1 MALKITSE
9 IGTDQGITNE
19 AYVRIVN
26 YNINKF
32 GSANF
37 ALQLF
42 NSEAAATAMSIG
54 APIGATPLNG
64 IARNVQIGEQFSVAL
79 TKEVKEKITVQRSVP
94 TEVEVTEE
102 VIVPATEEGGEPT
115 TELVTKK
122 VIQSVLTDVE
132 EEKISVV
139 PDLSPLAD
147 TDIFTFAYG
156 KLKERLVELF
166 GEGKVV
172 DC

>member
-26 YNINKF
+26 YNINK
-32 GSANF
+32 GGQASF

-42 NSEAAATAMSIG
+42 NSAADASLNFLSGPAGPTTTIAKNAKIG
-54 APIGATPLNG
+54 DVFTVP
-64 IARNVQIGEQFSVAL
+64 L
-79 TKEVKEKITVQRSVP
+79 TKEVATTYTVTKPVP

-102 VIVPATEEGGEPT
+102 VLVPGGENGSEST
-115 TELVTKK
+115 TELVTKT
-122 VIQSVLTDVE
+122 VIQTVMTEVE
-132 EEKISVV
+132 ETTVKIV
-139 PDLSPLAD
+139 PDMSSVEGVD
-147 TDIFTFAYG
+147 VFTFGYG
-156 KLKERLVELF
+156 QLKTKLESLF
-166 GEGKVV
+166 GEGNVV

>member
-26 YNINKF
+26 YNINKG

-37 ALQLF
+37 TLQIF
-42 NSEAAATAMSIG
+42 NSEAAATALAFNLPAG
-54 APIGATPLNG
+54 NG
-64 IARNVQIGEQFSVAL
+64 LVARNAKIGEHFNVLL
-79 TKEVKEKITVQRSVP
+79 TKEQASTYTVSRPVP

-102 VIVPATEEGGEPT
+102 VIVPGGEAGAEPIT
-115 TELVTKK
+115 QTVTKT
-122 VIQSVLTDVE
+122 VIQTVMTDFE
-132 EEKISVV
+132 ETTVKIV
-139 PDLSPLAD
+139 PDMTSVIGID
-147 TDIFTFAYG
+147 VFTFGYG
-156 KLKERLVELF
+156 KLKTHLESLF
-166 GEGKVV
+166 GEGNVV

>member
-26 YNINKF
+26 YNINK
-32 GSANF
+32 GGQANF

-42 NSEAAATAMSIG
+42 NSEAAATALSLNV
-54 APIGATPLNG
+54 APAGNVGL
-64 IARNVQIGEQFSVAL
+64 IARNAKIGDSFAVPL
-79 TKEVKEKITVQRSVP
+79 TKEESFNYTVSKPVP

-102 VIVPATEEGGEPT
+102 VVVPGVNGEPDTTETITKTVIQTVMTEVEETTVKIVPDMTP
-115 TELVTKK
+115 
-122 VIQSVLTDVE
+122 VIGVDVF
-132 EEKISVV
+132 S
-139 PDLSPLAD
+139 
-147 TDIFTFAYG
+147 FGYG
-156 KLKERLVELF
+156 HLKTHLESLF
-166 GEGKVV
+166 GEGNVV

>member
-26 YNINKF
+26 YNINK
-32 GSANF
+32 GGQASF

-42 NSEAAATAMSIG
+42 NSEAEATAMSVG
-54 APIGATPLNG
+54 VSSAATLG
-64 IARNVQIGEQFSVAL
+64 FVARNAKIGESFHVAL
-79 TKEVKEKITVQRSVP
+79 TKEVPHTYTVNKPVP

-102 VIVPATEEGGEPT
+102 VTVPGGEEGSEPVVQLVKKTIIQNIMTEVEETTVKIVPDMSS
-115 TELVTKK
+115 
-122 VIQSVLTDVE
+122 VIGVDV
-132 EEKISVV
+132 
-139 PDLSPLAD
+139 
-147 TDIFTFAYG
+147 FTFGYG
-156 KLKERLVELF
+156 KLKSHLESLF
-166 GEGKVV
+166 GEGNVV

>member
-9 IGTDQGITNE
+9 IGTDQGITSE

-26 YNINKF
+26 YNINK
-32 GSANF
+32 GGVANF

-42 NSEAAATAMSIG
+42 NSAEDAAAVTASAG
-54 APIGATPLNG
+54 PIGPATLVAKN
-64 IARNVQIGEQFSVAL
+64 AKIGEVFNVSL
-79 TKEVKEKITVQRSVP
+79 TKEVSTTYTVTKPVP

-102 VIVPATEEGGEPT
+102 VTVPGGENGSEPT

-122 VIQSVLTDVE
+122 IIQTVMTEVE
-132 EEKISVV
+132 ETTVQIV
-139 PDLSPLAD
+139 PDLSSLVGVD
-147 TDIFTFAYG
+147 VFTFAYG
-156 KLKERLVELF
+156 KLKTKLETLF
-166 GEGKVV
+166 GEGNVV